1 MHVYMYVYMCVFVC
15 EEGARG
21 GGNTAN
27 YSYPTRSVRHSA
39 CEYNGMLS
47 GHLKF
52 KCCVLNAL

>member
-1 MHVYMYVYMCVFVC
+1 MYVWMRVCVRNGQ
-15 EEGARG
+15 EE
-21 GGNTAN
+21 
-27 YSYPTRSVRHSA
+27 YSELQLSDPKRIRHSA